1 MSGRKSYDDDV
12 DDDDDDDDDDIYELE
27 MLTFLSLCSKNTV
40 VDLH

>member
-1 MSGRKSYDDDV
+1 MSGRKSY

-40 VDLH
+40 VDLHWNC